1 MSKISVVVT
10 AYNEEGRIE
19 NLFRLVNQLG
29 SLIPSIDEFVIVDNG
44 SADSTLSEIQQ
55 WINTFPDLNTRLIIL
70 ENNCGYGEGLKT
82 GILNSRYKTV
92 MLIPADGK
100 YQSRDISNIVVEY
113 QELDNEYIMLKGF
126 RTRRN
131 DPIQIQILSR
141 LLTNLSNSLY
151 KTNLSDV
158 NGQPKIFNKEL
169 IEHKIQIL
177 SSNACFDATL
187 CALWH
192 GLGGIFCEREVSF
205 QQNNQPS
212 WRGKPWKLSFRMAF
226 ELIRFRSV
234 LLKSGLR

>member
-1 MSKISVVVT
+1 LGKISVVVT

-19 NLFRLVNQLG
+19 DLFRLVNQL
-29 SLIPSIDEFVIVDNG
+29 SSSIPSIAEFVIVNNG
-44 SADSTLSEIQQ
+44 STDSTLSEIQH
-55 WINTFPDLNTRLIIL
+55 WINIFPELNTKLIIL
-70 ENNCGYGEGLKT
+70 EKNCGYGGGLRT
-82 GILNSRYKTV
+82 GILYSGYETV
-92 MLIPADGK
+92 MLLPADGK
-100 YQSRDISNIVVEY
+100 YQLRDISNIVVEY
-113 QELDNEYIMLKGF
+113 QELDKEYIMLKGI
-126 RTRRN
+126 RTKRN
-131 DPIQIQILSR
+131 DPIQIQFLSR
-141 LLTNLSNSLY
+141 LLTNLSNSLF
-151 KTNLSDV
+151 KTSLSDV

-192 GLGGIFCEREVSF
+192 RLGGIFCEREVSF

-212 WRGKPWKLSFRMAF
+212 WRGKPLKLSFLMAF